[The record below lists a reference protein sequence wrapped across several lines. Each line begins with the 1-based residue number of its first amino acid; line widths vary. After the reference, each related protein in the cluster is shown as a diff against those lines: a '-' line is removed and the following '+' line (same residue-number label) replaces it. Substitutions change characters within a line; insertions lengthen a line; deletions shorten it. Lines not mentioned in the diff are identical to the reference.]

1 MCLYTLIT
9 ILGTIKIIKDTW
21 VSKQAIYSTET
32 VYMYIHILYIHILSS
47 VLITDREAQMW
58 NLSFLKM
65 IWVCI
70 YICKYTYVHI
80 NSELEI
86 DIKIWAF
93 LYFKLHWHISQEK
106 NMMTLKSVVG
116 LVFLK
121 YFLTSTESV
130 KFLSK
135 NSHRGSR
142 TQIRSGEKWLNIA
155 LGYRLLATTKYL
167 LVIGWIMEEA
177 NDTL

>member
-86 DIKIWAF
+86 NIKIWAF

-130 KFLSK
+130 NELLNFFRRI
-135 NSHRGSR
+135 HIGVVEP
-142 TQIRSGEKWLNIA
+142 RSD
-155 LGYRLLATTKYL
+155 
-167 LVIGWIMEEA
+167 LVRNGW
-177 NDTL
+177 T

>member
-106 NMMTLKSVVG
+106 NMMTLKSVSHKQNIQEN
-116 LVFLK
+116 LPHCWQA
-121 YFLTSTESV
+121 
-130 KFLSK
+130 SK
-135 NSHRGSR
+135 GERDSEENSSSSHFS
-142 TQIRSGEKWLNIA
+142 WLI
-155 LGYRLLATTKYL
+155 T
-167 LVIGWIMEEA
+167 IP
-177 NDTL
+177 